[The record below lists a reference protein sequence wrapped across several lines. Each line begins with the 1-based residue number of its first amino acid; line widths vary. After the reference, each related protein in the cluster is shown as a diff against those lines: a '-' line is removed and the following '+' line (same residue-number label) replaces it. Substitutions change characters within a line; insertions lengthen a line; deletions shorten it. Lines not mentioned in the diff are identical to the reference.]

1 MSWRVR
7 VVHTTE
13 YTYDAPV
20 SPSYNEARLTP
31 RPDTGRTVIASR
43 VESVPAARVSAYR
56 DYWGNTVS
64 SFDVQQPHTAL
75 RVIGTSVV
83 ETVPEPQVLPDV
95 DWPELLSAEV
105 ADTFGEL
112 LAPSPL
118 AGSDRGLTRH
128 ARELRQHAS
137 PVAAVLAAAEWTR
150 SALLYRRGSTG
161 THSTAADAVAVGEG
175 VCQDFAHVTLAMVRA
190 IGVPARYCSGYL
202 LPDAATAV
210 GATVDGESH
219 AWVDVWTGGWW
230 GLDPTNGI
238 GIGARHVLVA
248 HGRDYADVP
257 PLKGVYSG
265 RAVQT
270 LGVSVRMTRLA

>member
-1 MSWRVR
+1 VSWRVR

-31 RPDTGRTVIASR
+31 RPDSGRTVIASR
-43 VESVPAARVSAYR
+43 VEALPAARVSVYR

-75 RVIGTSVV
+75 RVTGTSVV
-83 ETVPEPQVLPDV
+83 ETVAEPASRPDV
-95 DWPELLSAEV
+95 GWSALHAEEV
-105 ADTFGEL
+105 ADTYGEL

-118 AGSDRGLTRH
+118 AGSDRALVRH
-128 ARELRQHAS
+128 ARALRTDAS
-137 PVAAVLAAAEWTR
+137 PVDAVHAAAAWTR
-150 SALLYRRGSTG
+150 STLSYRRGVTG
-161 THSTAADAVAVGEG
+161 THSTAADAVAAGEG
-175 VCQDFAHVTLAMVRA
+175 VCQDFAHVTLALVRA
-190 IGVPARYCSGYL
+190 LGVPARCCSGYL
-202 LPDAATAV
+202 LPDAATAT

-219 AWVDVWTGGWW
+219 AWVEVWTGGWW

-238 GIGARHVLVA
+238 GIGERHVPVA

-265 RAVQT
+265 RATQT
-270 LGVSVRMTRLA
+270 LAVSVRMTRLA